1 MLRKGKSP
9 VLIAVACIDWKNQK
23 GHEHVMS
30 DPPSWRDLLKDIIS
44 DPIARD
50 RLANEMGVRS
60 ITLARWASGETRPR
74 PHNLRQLLSAL
85 PYEQRTRMAGLLEG
99 EHLDLS
105 EPSMSDSLDQIEY
118 SFVMQVLQ
126 LRAST
131 SDVVLFWTLC
141 HQVFQHAL
149 RRLDPER
156 IGMAIRVV
164 LCMPPVSDGKIHSL
178 RESVGQG
185 TPPWQTD
192 LEHEAIL
199 LGAESLAGYVVA
211 SCRPEAVQNLARETY
226 RLPAHRA
233 AYEQSATAVPLL
245 YANRVAGCVLVSSTQ
260 PNYFVSSSRLSLI
273 ADYTRLIALALKPEQ
288 FYPPEC
294 IELRVIPS
302 FEVQE
307 VLLAS
312 FRHRV
317 IALMREASHER
328 QLLSRSQA
336 EQLVWQGLEEELI
349 HIPSGKTE
357 AS

>member
-1 MLRKGKSP
+1 
-9 VLIAVACIDWKNQK
+9 VL
-23 GHEHVMS
+23 E
-30 DPPSWRDLLKDIIS
+30 
-44 DPIARD
+44 
-50 RLANEMGVRS
+50 
-60 ITLARWASGETRPR
+60 
-74 PHNLRQLLSAL
+74 
-85 PYEQRTRMAGLLEG
+85 
-99 EHLDLS
+99 
-105 EPSMSDSLDQIEY
+105 
-118 SFVMQVLQ
+118 

-131 SDVVLFWTLC
+131 SDVVLLWALC

-164 LCMPPVSDGKIHSL
+164 LCMPPVRDGKIHSL

-185 TPPWQTD
+185 TPPWDAD

-233 AYEQSATAVPLL
+233 EYEMSATALPLL

-260 PNYFVSSSRLSLI
+260 PNYFISSARLSLI

-294 IELRVIPS
+294 IGLRVIPS

-312 FRHRV
+312 FRSRV
-317 IALMREASHER
+317 IALMQEASNQR
-328 QLLSRSQA
+328 QPLTRTQA
-336 EQLVWQGLEEELI
+336 EQLVWQRLEEELI

-357 AS
+357 VG

>member
-1 MLRKGKSP
+1 
-9 VLIAVACIDWKNQK
+9 
-23 GHEHVMS
+23 MS

-44 DPIARD
+44 DLAARD
-50 RLANEMGVRS
+50 RLASLVGVHPM
-60 ITLARWASGETRPR
+60 TLTRWVTSESHPR
-74 PHNLRQLLSAL
+74 PQNLRQLLSAL
-85 PYEQRTRMAGLLEG
+85 PYEQRTRMAGLLE
-99 EHLDLS
+99 EEYLDLS
-105 EPSMSDSLDQIEY
+105 ESSKSDSLDQIEY
-118 SFVMQVLQ
+118 SFVMQVLE

-131 SDVVLFWTLC
+131 SDVVLLWALC

-164 LCMPPVSDGKIHSL
+164 LCMPPVSDGNIHSL

-185 TPPWQTD
+185 TPPWEAD

-294 IELRVIPS
+294 IGLRVIPS

-312 FRHRV
+312 FRSRV
-317 IALMREASHER
+317 IALMQEASNQR
-328 QLLSRSQA
+328 QPLTRTQA
-336 EQLVWQGLEEELI
+336 EQLVWQRLEEELI

-357 AS
+357 VG